1 MTVYINGM
9 LQNECSGTDRT
20 GYIALQSE
28 GGTLE
33 FRNVYLHRCEIGIRH
48 SGPDLQHQGRPR
60 SRGRPSV
67 VLRPDCYARIFAFQ
81 RR

>member
-33 FRNVYLHRCEIGIRH
+33 FRNVYLT
-48 SGPDLQHQGRPR
+48 D
-60 SRGRPSV
+60 V
-67 VLRPDCYARIFAFQ
+67 K
-81 RR
+81 

>member
-1 MTVYINGM
+1 MPAVRSRQASGTRPRSSARGDRMTVYINGM

-33 FRNVYLHRCEIGIRH
+33 FRNVYLT
-48 SGPDLQHQGRPR
+48 D
-60 SRGRPSV
+60 V
-67 VLRPDCYARIFAFQ
+67 K
-81 RR
+81 